1 MKALEKGEMA
11 PELHKNDV
19 VIVGKS
25 EGKAILYGL
34 RDFFRFGWGASLPL

>member
-1 MKALEKGEMA
+1 VA
-11 PELHKNDV
+11 PELRKNDV
-19 VIVGKS
+19 LIVGMS